1 MAETKKKST
10 AKATDTT
17 ISSATAE
24 APQTATAPAQPNP
37 DTGMN
42 IQDLITVAQLI
53 QLGSQRGAWRA
64 EELTTVGTLYTKLI
78 AFLKSVGAI
87 SEPQATQANAQETK

>member
-10 AKATDTT
+10 AKATDST
-17 ISSATAE
+17 ISSAPADT
-24 APQTATAPAQPNP
+24 PTSATAQPGAGP

-42 IQDLITVAQLI
+42 LQDLITVAQLI

-64 EELTTVGTLYTKLI
+64 EELTTVGNLYNKLI

-87 SEPQATQANAQETK
+87 SEPQANAEETK